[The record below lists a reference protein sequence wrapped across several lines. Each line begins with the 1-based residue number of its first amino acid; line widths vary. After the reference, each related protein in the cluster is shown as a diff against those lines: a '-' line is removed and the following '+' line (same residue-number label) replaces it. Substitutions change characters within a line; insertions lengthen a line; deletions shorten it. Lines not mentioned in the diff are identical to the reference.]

1 MKKTFSLFAVLCVA
15 VNGYCQQVIT
25 FSKEAGITPLSSA
38 PILVDAADFPL
49 VNRSAEL
56 LAEDFERVTSVKKA
70 LSSGVASANTVI
82 IIGSLT
88 NSSIIQ
94 KLVAAKKIK
103 TQAAHTHAGNAAWL
117 SIRPHFTTTHFRF
130 HRDDFLFNSLFLNFP
145 ALLTFHHSAI
155 S

>member
-15 VNGYCQQVIT
+15 VTGYCQQVIT

-94 KLVAAKKIK
+94 KTRRRKENQSRRDKRK
-103 TQAAHTHAGNAAWL
+103 MGGL
-117 SIRPHFTTTHFRF
+117 S
-130 HRDDFLFNSLFLNFP
+130 
-145 ALLTFHHSAI
+145 HSACI
-155 S
+155 KSNAGHKAGACDCRQ